1 MSMSSSQLSYAGI
14 AMVHLL
20 SAIKLKSSVSAGLV
34 DPLLARGEFSD
45 LTHTGPSDWLSA
57 QDNVTFTSLFGDVTF
72 ALHFALKGHSS

>member
-1 MSMSSSQLSYAGI
+1 MSMSSSQHSYAGL

-45 LTHTGPSDWLSA
+45 LTHPGPLDRVSA
-57 QDNVTFTSLFGDVTF
+57 QQSVTFTSLFTDVTF
-72 ALHFALKGHSS
+72 ALHFALIGRTP